1 MNKYVVYLKSM
12 KFGVDTFGSN
22 HGRSGVGTYLA
33 SIMPHLLKT
42 QDTEWLL
49 YGSELDRYTFSEGFE
64 VEYDSIDLPQ
74 VVSAER
80 IWHYFSEQKFI
91 TDKGCSAILYPA
103 ATRVAPIFPKVPAV
117 FVVNDIA
124 SIQFSEQM
132 DVVSR
137 FIIKYCLKKASAI
150 IVPSAYIRDDLVRLG
165 VKKERISIIYN
176 GINHSEF
183 YQRNMMD
190 NDIVNIKPFAIK
202 RPYIIYA
209 SSMRSSEKKHIELIH
224 AFEKF
229 KQKTN
234 LPHKLVLSGSDGSA
248 TESIHQAIMHSE
260 QASDILMTGYF
271 PHEGLPELYAAAD
284 AFIFPSAC
292 DGVGLPVLEAMATGI
307 PVTCAS
313 RCALPEI
320 TGNNALFFDPDN
332 TDEMAQCIE
341 KILTDNP
348 LREKLISNGLDWAK
362 KFTWES
368 TAEKTL
374 ELLKSVAK
382 SEKRK

>member
-1 MNKYVVYLKSM
+1 MR
-12 KFGVDTFGSN
+12 FGVDTFGSD
-22 HGRSGVGTYLA
+22 HGRSGVGTYLS
-33 SIMPHLLKT
+33 SIMPHLLKAE
-42 QDTEWLL
+42 DTEWML

-64 VEYDSIDLPQ
+64 VEYNSIDLPQ

-91 TDKGCSAILYPA
+91 ADKNCAAILYPA
-103 ATRVAPIFPKVPAV
+103 ATRVAPLFSKVPGV

-132 DVVSR
+132 DAVSK
-137 FIIKYCLKKASAI
+137 FIIKYCLKHADAI
-150 IVPSAYIRDDLVRLG
+150 IVPSAYIRDDLVRQG
-165 VKKERISIIYN
+165 VKKEKINIIYN

-183 YQRNMMD
+183 YQRDMID
-190 NDIVNIKPFAIK
+190 NDVVNIKPFAIK

-224 AFEKF
+224 AFEAF
-229 KQKTN
+229 KKRTN

-248 TESIHQAIMHSE
+248 TESIHQTIMHSE

-313 RCALPEI
+313 RCALPEM

-332 TDEMAQCIE
+332 IDEMSMCIE
-341 KILTDNP
+341 KVLTDTA
-348 LREKLISNGLDWAK
+348 LREKLIASGLEWSK
-362 KFTWES
+362 KFTWEN
-368 TAEKTL
+368 TAAKTL
-374 ELLKSVAK
+374 ELLKKKKK
-382 SEKRK
+382 SDK